1 MDKTLMILGLGG
13 VGTYAAHLAGR
24 LPGVRVA
31 VGDIRADHARQVA
44 NSLIADSYFLQ
55 EYRRFPEVAG
65 FGIDMLDTEAR
76 CRGPGTLPA
85 GCDLQC
91 RHLAFLVASAPPA
104 P

>member
-31 VGDIRADHARQVA
+31 VGDIRADHARRVA

-65 FGIDMLDTEAR
+65 FGSICWIR
-76 CRGPGTLPA
+76 RPLPRPWNA
-85 GCDLQC
+85 TG
-91 RHLAFLVASAPPA
+91 RT
-104 P
+104 